1 MYNLVVEKWSEI
13 LNFFKNEYEIAD
25 VSFKSWIKPLQ
36 VYSVE
41 NNMVTLLFK
50 ENDNMIEYIR
60 KKFYLPLMASVQ
72 EITGEE
78 LDIEFVSPA
87 MIEQR
92 ERESKGKTASKTAD
106 LDQSSAVSGSD
117 LNPLINNRKI
127 EANLNPNYTF
137 ENFVVGGNNN
147 YAHAYAL
154 AVAESPAE
162 MYNPLFIYGGV
173 GLGKTH
179 LMHSIGNF
187 ILDKD
192 PSAKVRCVTSEIFT
206 NELINAIR
214 SENQQAI
221 VEFRN
226 KYRNIDVLLIDDIQF
241 VIGKER
247 SQEEFFHTFNSLYE
261 ANKQI
266 VISSDKPPKDMS
278 TLEERL
284 KSRFEMG
291 LTVDVSAPDYET
303 RMAILLRKAETE
315 GYNIDKEVLEYIA
328 NNIKSNIRELEGAL
342 TKIVA
347 FSRVSKS
354 VIDLDFAKDV
364 LKDIISPDENKEI
377 TPELIVNTVAEH
389 FHISPADM
397 ASKIKSQD
405 IVFPRQ
411 IAMYL
416 CRHYTESSLK
426 TIGTLLG
433 RKDHTTVMHAIEK
446 IQNEVET
453 NESTKNTIEVIK
465 KKIVPN

>member
-1 MYNLVVEKWSEI
+1 MYNLVVDKWSEI
-13 LNFFKNEYEIAD
+13 LDFFKNEYDISD
-25 VSFKSWIKPLQ
+25 VSFNSWIRPLQ
-36 VYSVE
+36 VYSVD
-41 NNMVTLLFK
+41 NSIVTLLIK
-50 ENDNMIEYIR
+50 DNISMIEYIDR
-60 KKFYLPLMASVQ
+60 KYHTPLMVSIQ
-72 EITGEE
+72 EVTKEKLDLE
-78 LDIEFVSPA
+78 FVTPEDIEK
-87 MIEQR
+87 R
-92 ERESKGKTASKTAD
+92 EKATP
-106 LDQSSAVSGSD
+106 SSARVDNEDPQKTSIIND
-117 LNPLINNRKI
+117 NRELIINQKKI
-127 EANLNPNYTF
+127 ESNLNPNYTF
-137 ENFVVGGNNN
+137 DKFVVGGNNM

-187 ILDKD
+187 ILDKN
-192 PSAKVRCVTSEIFT
+192 STAKVRCVTSEIFT

-221 VEFRN
+221 MEFRN

-241 VIGKER
+241 IIGKER
-247 SQEEFFHTFNSLYE
+247 SQEEFFHTFNALKE

-303 RMAILLRKAETE
+303 RMAILLKKNEAEK
-315 GYNIDKEVLEYIA
+315 YNIDMEILEYIA
-328 NNIKSNIRELEGAL
+328 NNVKSNIRELEGAL

-347 FSRVSKS
+347 FSRVSKTP
-354 VIDLDFAKDV
+354 IDLNFAKDV
-364 LKDIISPDENKEI
+364 LKDIISPDQNKEV
-377 TPELIVNTVAEH
+377 TPELIVDTVAEH
-389 FHISPADM
+389 FNISAKDM

-416 CRHYTESSLK
+416 CRHNTSASLK
-426 TIGTLLG
+426 VIGTLLG
-433 RKDHTTVMHAIEK
+433 KKDHTTVMHAIDK
-446 IQNEVET
+446 IQNEIDT
-453 NESTKNTIEVIK
+453 NESTRNTVEIIK
-465 KKIVPN
+465 KKIIPD

>member
-1 MYNLVVEKWSEI
+1 MYNLIKEKWDEI
-13 LNFFKNEYEIAD
+13 LEFMKNEYEILD
-25 VSFKSWIKPLQ
+25 VSYNAWIKPLKIYA
-36 VYSVE
+36 VNDGVVS
-41 NNMVTLLFK
+41 LLF
-50 ENDNMIEYIR
+50 ENASMLEYI
-60 KKFYLPLMASVQ
+60 KKKYYLILKIAIQ
-72 EITGEE
+72 EVTGEE
-78 LDIEFVSPA
+78 LDVEFLSP
-87 MIEQR
+87 EDVVKR
-92 ERESKGKTASKTAD
+92 ENAQQTAAPAAS
-106 LDQSSAVSGSD
+106 LQQNSHSAPDAV
-117 LNPLINNRKI
+117 LPINNRKI

-137 ENFVVGGNNN
+137 DNFVVGGNNN
-147 YAHAYAL
+147 YAHAYSL
-154 AVAESPAE
+154 AVAESPAV

-187 ILDKD
+187 ILDKN
-192 PSAKVRCVTSEIFT
+192 PTAKVRCVTSEIFT

-214 SENQQAI
+214 SENQSAI

-266 VISSDKPPKDMS
+266 VISSDKPPKEMS
-278 TLEERL
+278 TLEDRL

-303 RMAILLRKAETE
+303 RMAILLKKAEAE
-315 GYNIDKEVLEYIA
+315 GYNIDSEIFEYIA

-347 FSRVSKS
+347 FSRVSKTP
-354 VIDLDFAKDV
+354 IDLDFAKDV
-364 LKDIISPDENKEI
+364 LKDIISPDQNKEV
-377 TPELIVNTVAEH
+377 TPQLIISTVAEH
-389 FHISPADM
+389 FNISTADI
-397 ASKIKSQD
+397 ASKLKSQD

-416 CRHYTESSLK
+416 CRYYTKTSLK
-426 TIGTLLG
+426 EIGTLLG

-446 IQNEVET
+446 IENEVNV
-453 NESTKNTIEVIK
+453 NESTKNTIEIIK
-465 KKIVPN
+465 KKIIPN